1 MSINRRQFLRRSLA
15 GSAAIVVG
23 KEMNAANTPVS
34 GSSFS
39 QTEDLS
45 PPAMFPKTN

>member
-23 KEMNAANTPVS
+23 KEMNAANTPSAGVL
-34 GSSFS
+34 FHR
-39 QTEDLS
+39 QKTC
-45 PPAMFPKTN
+45 FPRQKENPF